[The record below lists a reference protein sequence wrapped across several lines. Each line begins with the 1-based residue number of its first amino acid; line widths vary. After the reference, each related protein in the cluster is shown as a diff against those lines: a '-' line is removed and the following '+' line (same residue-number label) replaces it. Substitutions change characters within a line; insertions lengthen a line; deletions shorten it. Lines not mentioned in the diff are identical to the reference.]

1 MLMIDNTHRESRKI
15 LKNDFVIL
23 ARGGCGRTER
33 WERHCLSGG
42 GGRAI
47 GETSIIGTGRE
58 GRRRTRS
65 APGGLAATRNGD
77 KVDGRSEMGKE
88 EILTG

>member
-1 MLMIDNTHRESRKI
+1 MIDNTHRETCEI

-23 ARGGCGRTER
+23 ARGGCRRTER
-33 WERHCLSGG
+33 WERHGLSGGG

-65 APGGLAATRNGD
+65 APGGLAAMWNGD
-77 KVDGRSEMGKE
+77 C
-88 EILTG
+88 